1 MANVFQF
8 SAVTQYGQSLLAQ
21 ATAANPIVYTGAYHT
36 DKYAESADELAGY
49 TSEWYDGASAGQID
63 QCSASGDT
71 ARIIV
76 SFSNIASDTAATV
89 RSVAVLGKLLNDEGT
104 SEVIFA
110 ATSSESNIQL
120 PPITEA
126 PCRVRFGFSVTL
138 NSTDIVRVTPAN
150 NASVADLERYLS
162 LHSAGN
168 PSVGDDQTVKG
179 EKTFVDHVELADAD
193 IDRYELGTGFVGGD
207 MTVDANIIPETTTS
221 WLGDNTHPWGCVATQ
236 SIRNRWVENDVQHV
250 GEILVYATTLKPD
263 PNANVS
269 GLGTGDD
276 PWEVAYIQTLTVT
289 EGLSCEG
296 TGYIS
301 DIRANTLTCS
311 DIECEY
317 RITAGSVATDL
328 VMASSVQASQ
338 LIHMPLSS
346 AFTRKSPG
354 AAITSAD
361 RKQAQYMTFASTSS
375 VSGSK
380 MILETLGGTT
390 YTLDMT
396 RTSDIVESPETH
408 EMTVPVG
415 ACVFA
420 MPPMSLFSAT
430 RDRIRAGMNIYVP
443 ASTWPVAEWTQGD
456 ADLGGVYGDA
466 HYRAAS
472 HDQAT
477 IYLPEGHYRLMCSM
491 ARYDKPYGVEDDDL
505 RINGVPVLLQRIE
518 SA

>member
-76 SFSNIASDTAATV
+76 SFSNIAADTPATV
-89 RSVAVLGKLLNDEGT
+89 RSVAVLGRLLNDEGT
-104 SEVIFA
+104 PSEVIFA

-138 NSTDIVRVTPAN
+138 NNTDVVRVTPAN
-150 NASVADLERYLS
+150 YASVADLERYVS
-162 LHSAGN
+162 IHSAGN
-168 PSVGDDQTVKG
+168 PSEGDNQTIRG
-179 EKTFVDHVELADAD
+179 EKTFLDFVEIAEGSIGIYEFGGGTFRYDAYFNADLIPHDGARLGAENFPWRSINTNVLSYTYRDDED
-193 IDRYELGTGFVGGD
+193 I
-207 MTVDANIIPETTTS
+207 
-221 WLGDNTHPWGCVATQ
+221 TQ
-236 SIRNRWVENDVQHV
+236 E
-250 GEILVYATTLKPD
+250 GALLVHAASLKPD
-263 PNANVS
+263 PEATAPT
-269 GLGTGDD
+269 LGDSED
-276 PWEVAYIQTLTVT
+276 PWEAAYIKTLHVT
-289 EGLSCEG
+289 SSASFPEITCN
-296 TGYIS
+296 
-301 DIRANTLTCS
+301 DLT
-311 DIECEY
+311 CEY
-317 RITAGSVATDL
+317 RVTAGSVATDL

-354 AAITSAD
+354 ATITSAD

-375 VSGSK
+375 VSGYKLS
-380 MILETLGGTT
+380 LETLAGRT

-396 RTSDIVESPETH
+396 RVSDIIEDPDTH
-408 EMTVPVG
+408 EMDVPVG

-430 RDRIRAGMNIYVP
+430 RDRIRAGMEIYVQ
-443 ASTWPVAEWTQGD
+443 SDTWAVAEWTQGD
-456 ADLGGVYGDA
+456 ADRGGVYGNA
-466 HYRAAS
+466 HYGSAS

-518 SA
+518 SV

>member
-1 MANVFQF
+1 MANVFQY
-8 SAVTQYGQSLLAQ
+8 SALTQYGQSLLAQ

-76 SFSNIASDTAATV
+76 SFSNIASDTPATV
-89 RSVAVLGKLLNDEGT
+89 RSVAVLGRLLNDEGT
-104 SEVIFA
+104 PEVIFA
-110 ATSSESNIQL
+110 ATSSESNIEL

-138 NSTDIVRVTPAN
+138 NNADVVRVTPAN
-150 NASVADLERYLS
+150 YASVADLERYLS
-162 LHSAGN
+162 IYSAGD
-168 PSVGDDQTVKG
+168 PSKGDDQTVKG

-221 WLGDNTHPWGCVATQ
+221 WLGDGEHPWGNVCTQ
-236 SIRNRWVENDVQHV
+236 SLRNTYIQDDAGHM
-250 GEILVYATTLKPD
+250 GPITVYATTLKPD
-263 PNANVS
+263 PNADVS
-269 GLGTGDD
+269 GLGDSED
-276 PWEVAYIQTLTVT
+276 PWEVAYIQTLNVT
-289 EGLSCEG
+289 ESLSCEG

-361 RKQAQYMTFASTSS
+361 RKQAQYMTFASNSS

-396 RTSDIVESPETH
+396 RVSDIIENPETH
-408 EMTVPVG
+408 VMTVPVG
-415 ACVFA
+415 ACVLA

-430 RDRIRAGMNIYVP
+430 RDRIRAGTVIVVQFNDW
-443 ASTWPVAEWTQGD
+443 AVAEWTQGD
-456 ADLGGVYGDA
+456 ADRGGVYGNA
-466 HYRAAS
+466 HYGPAS

-477 IYLPEGHYRLMCSM
+477 IYLPPGRYRLMCSM
-491 ARYDKPYGVEDDDL
+491 ERYDKPYGVEDDDL

-518 SA
+518 DA

>member
-8 SAVTQYGQSLLAQ
+8 SAITQYGQSLLAQ

-76 SFSNIASDTAATV
+76 SFSNIASSTPATV
-89 RSVAVLGKLLNDEGT
+89 RSVAVLGRLLNDEGT
-104 SEVIFA
+104 PSEVIFA

-138 NSTDIVRVTPAN
+138 NNTDIVRVTPAN
-150 NASVADLERYLS
+150 NASVADLERYMS
-162 LHSAGN
+162 LYTAGN
-168 PSVGDDQTVKG
+168 PSVGDTQSVKG
-179 EKTFVDHVELADAD
+179 EKTFEDHVELNDAY
-193 IDRYELGTGFVGGD
+193 IDRYDLGTGFVGGD
-207 MTVDANIIPETTTS
+207 MTVDANIVPETTTS
-221 WLGDNTHPWGCVATQ
+221 WLGNATHPWGCVCTQ
-236 SIRNRWVENDVQHV
+236 SLRSTTMPGSIQHV
-250 GEILVYATTLKPD
+250 GAILVYASTLKPD
-263 PNANVS
+263 PQANVS
-269 GLGTGDD
+269 GLGTEED
-276 PWEVAYIQTLTVT
+276 PWEVAYIQTLHVT
-289 EGLSCEG
+289 SSADFPEISCN
-296 TGYIS
+296 
-301 DIRANTLTCS
+301 DLT
-311 DIECEY
+311 CEY

-328 VMASSVQASQ
+328 VMASNIQASQ

-354 AAITSAD
+354 STILSSD

-375 VSGSK
+375 VSGYK
-380 MILETLGGTT
+380 MSLETLGGST

-396 RTSDIVESPETH
+396 RVSDIIEDPDDH
-408 EMTVPVG
+408 EMDVPVG
-415 ACVFA
+415 ACVLA
-420 MPPMSLFSAT
+420 MPPMSLFSET
-430 RDRIRAGMNIYVP
+430 RDRVRAGMTIQVQ
-443 ASTWPVAEWTQGD
+443 SGTWAVAEWTQGD
-456 ADLGGVYGDA
+456 SDLGGVLGDA
-466 HYRAAS
+466 HYEAAV

-477 IYLPEGHYRLMCSM
+477 IYLPAGRYRLMCSM
-491 ARYDKPYGVEDDDL
+491 ARYDKPYGVEDSDL

-518 SA
+518 DV